1 MKGIFLVLLINVIL
15 LIQGVLQA
23 TKRAF
28 EELGETGWTERL
40 VGFGAD
46 GAAVNMGH
54 RGGVIALLKD
64 ELGDHIIAFHCMPH
78 R

>member
-1 MKGIFLVLLINVIL
+1 MYFL
-15 LIQGVLQA
+15 LIQGVLEA

-28 EELGETGWTERL
+28 EALGEDTGWMERL

-46 GAAVNMGH
+46 GASVNMVH
-54 RGGVIALLKD
+54 RGGVIALLRD